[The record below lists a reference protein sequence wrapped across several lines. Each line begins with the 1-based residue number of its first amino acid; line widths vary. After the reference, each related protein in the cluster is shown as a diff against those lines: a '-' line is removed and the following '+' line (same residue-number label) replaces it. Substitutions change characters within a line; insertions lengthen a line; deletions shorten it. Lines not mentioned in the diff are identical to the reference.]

1 MFCLSANA
9 FSINLMKKNI
19 GLTKW
24 ILIVTKLFWGSVK
37 NRSPYAYTTTRT
49 RSSMKSAS
57 FRLKIT
63 PLMFYDCYIYVSR
76 WLINWFGKI
85 YFFLHMFYE
94 VLNIIYI
101 ADFIILFARW
111 LLKRNYLF
119 IFSFFFITFE
129 IIIIFWGEGGIV
141 MRSVKFCVYVER
153 GGNKVSR
160 VS

>member
-1 MFCLSANA
+1 MFCLSANT
-9 FSINLMKKNI
+9 FSINLMKKYI

-49 RSSMKSAS
+49 RSSMKSTP

-119 IFSFFFITFE
+119 IFSFFLLHLKSLLFL
-129 IIIIFWGEGGIV
+129 GG
-141 MRSVKFCVYVER
+141 
-153 GGNKVSR
+153 GGYCNAISKILCLCWTWR
-160 VS
+160 